1 MPCAG
6 NKKKKPNKRDF
17 RIEKFDL
24 GKYNYLL
31 AYE

>member
-6 NKKKKPNKRDF
+6 NKSKPLNRRDF
-17 RIEKFDL
+17 KIEKFDL

-31 AYE
+31 AYK